1 MGVPKS
7 DVTEQSAE
15 DVLKAEKK
23 AKAAAQKKFVTGLK
37 NKKID
42 KVLEALEEGADIQ
55 APISYQYKGWDRW
68 DDYVTKTKKFDSA
81 LSMTYSQGNLEMAR
95 CLIAHGFDVNYCEKP
110 TQSCL
115 VKAVNDGKQSW
126 VRFMIDETRIDLE
139 NSGHRAALEKAE
151 GRKKKNESAKVI
163 YYFLKQ
169 VFWEHGEPWQKVN
182 DHTIAHVHYDREG
195 MVEISDHFNF
205 QSAERTR
212 YVRDMELGALATESR
227 FFTEIPSNAQGRI
240 KEAWAVLQKRD
251 GGQDCKNW
259 QQDHVRHYKRR

>member
-7 DVTEQSAE
+7 GVSEQSAE
-15 DVLKAEKK
+15 DVLKAQKK

-42 KVLEALEEGADIQ
+42 KVLEALAEGADIQ
-55 APISYQYKGWDRW
+55 APISYQHRDWDRW
-68 DDYVTKTKKFDSA
+68 GDPITRTKKFDSA
-81 LSMTYSQGNLEMAR
+81 LSMAYFKGHLEMAR
-95 CLIAHGFDVNYCEKP
+95 SLVAHGLDVNSCEKP
-110 TQSCL
+110 EQSCL
-115 VKAVNDGKQSW
+115 VKAVNDGKQGW
-126 VRFMIDETRIDLE
+126 VRFMIDETRIDLD
-139 NSGHRAALEKAE
+139 NVGHRAALEKAK
-151 GRKKKNESAKVI
+151 GRKKKSESAKVI
-163 YYFLKQ
+163 YHFLKQ

-212 YVRDMELGALATESR
+212 YVRDIELGALATESR
-227 FFTEIPSNAQGRI
+227 FFTEMPSNAQGRI
-240 KEAWAVLQKRD
+240 KEAWAALQKRN

-259 QQDHVRHYKRR
+259 QQGHVRHYKRR